1 MATIKELEKE
11 LAKAKKLV
19 VRVSEENERMTSI
32 LKEVEPALA
41 QANEQVEELR
51 SAIDNLTVEKQ
62 QIQGSLDM
70 AFEMRDNY
78 MSEFEKANKDKYA
91 LSRDL
96 EYEKR
101 RRISAENKLFD
112 LEQRLLNVTNTEYEP
127 REVQAKMV
135 GLRIDR
141 HGEIA

>member
-1 MATIKELEKE
+1 MVTIKELEKE

-70 AFEMRDNY
+70 AFDMRDNF
-78 MSEFEKANKDKYA
+78 MSEFEKANKDKHA

>member
-62 QIQGSLDM
+62 QMQGTLDM
-70 AFEMRDNY
+70 AFEMRDKY
-78 MSEFEKANKDKYA
+78 SASWNKEISKGNS
-91 LSRDL
+91 LNRDL

>member
-1 MATIKELEKE
+1 MVTIKELEKE

-62 QIQGSLDM
+62 QIQGS
-70 AFEMRDNY
+70 FETALAMRDNF
-78 MSEFEKANKDKYA
+78 MREFEKANKDKHA

>member
-1 MATIKELEKE
+1 MVTIQDLTKQIEKLTKENG
-11 LAKAKKLV
+11 KL
-19 VRVSEENERMTSI
+19 SKENERMTSL

-70 AFEMRDNY
+70 AFEMRNNF
-78 MSEFEKANKDKYA
+78 MSEFEKANKDKHA

>member
-19 VRVSEENERMTSI
+19 VQKAGEINKLRC
-32 LKEVEPALA
+32 LLLEVEPALA
-41 QANEQVEELR
+41 QANTQVEELR

-62 QIQGSLDM
+62 QIQGS
-70 AFEMRDNY
+70 FETALAMRDNF
-78 MSEFEKANKDKYA
+78 MSEFEKANKDKHA